1 MSAFCL
7 CQPAVSNRR
16 ALVHQAVAVHEDTP
30 LNTLSDILQKAK
42 AAVLVDDANSV
53 NGIIT
58 MIDVIDFLAA

>member
-1 MSAFCL
+1 M
-7 CQPAVSNRR
+7 
-16 ALVHQAVAVHEDTP
+16 HQAVAVHEDTP